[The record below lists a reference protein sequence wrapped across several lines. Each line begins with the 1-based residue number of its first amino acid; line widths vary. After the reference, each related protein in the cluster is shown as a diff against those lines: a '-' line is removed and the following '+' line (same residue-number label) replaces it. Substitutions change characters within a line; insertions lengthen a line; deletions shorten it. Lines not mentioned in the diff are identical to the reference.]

1 MKGKSE
7 LRLPRLIPC
16 LFMPPL
22 CAGLYLA
29 VSRTGLFFRL
39 YIALFGWDEVGPGL
53 SYLCFP
59 LLALLTG
66 IVPAVLLSALDR
78 SPRSVWIWTAWTA
91 LFFALFFTFEVID
104 QTGLPTDPA
113 LFFFLWIP
121 GTLFAFLFQCLPL
134 WIASAVRAL
143 ALKHPR

>member
-1 MKGKSE
+1 MP
-7 LRLPRLIPC
+7 LCRLIPC

-29 VSRTGLFFRL
+29 VSRTGLFFSL

-59 LLALLTG
+59 VIALLTG
-66 IVPAVLLSALDR
+66 IVPAVLLSARDR

-91 LFFALFFTFEVID
+91 LFFALFFTVEVID
-104 QTGLPTDPA
+104 QTGLPTEPA

-121 GTLFAFLFQCLPL
+121 GTLFAFLFHCLPF
-134 WIASAVRAL
+134 WIASATRSL
-143 ALKHPR
+143 IRKRT